1 MLGNI
6 LPPYHSLQE
15 LNLDW
20 ILTKVKNILRFVPDD
35 GYVGQ
40 ILRRTA
46 HGAEWSNETAAP
58 VQSVNGQTGAVI
70 LDAADVGA
78 LPSSYSPPV
87 TSVNSETGDVVLDA
101 ADVGALPDDT
111 KYAASYS
118 VGGDAIKAISLPS
131 GETDSNSTSTDFRAT
146 IAGVT
151 ELKTGVTVLIRNTK
165 VASASGCTLNVNG
178 LGAKPIYSSVS
189 TSRVTTAWALNYEML
204 FRYDEDY
211 VSGGCWVMNYG
222 MAYSNT
228 IGYQLRSNSYQLV
241 MSDAAYRYRLF
252 FTSADGK
259 KFVPANS
266 SSSTSAATSKTVN
279 SRPIDPFGSIV
290 YYSATTAL
298 SAGGSPSA
306 SSLWQQYLLTL
317 GYSFNNTGSALTLT
331 AKQPVYLRCAPQ
343 TDGSAIMEYFTQT
356 LPSTEDGK
364 IYIFLGVATSA
375 TQIELLYNH
384 PVYYYK
390 GSSLRIWTNPASG
403 GGGAVDSVN
412 GQTGTVVLGAA
423 DVGALP
429 DTYTA
434 PVSSVNSATGAVD
447 LSGTRIALGAG
458 DASVTSNGFL
468 FYDPASKSIR
478 IYLSARSTS
487 NITTNTVLAT
497 IPDGYRPSEN
507 TLLVGFF
514 YASGVNAAYFGTAQT
529 SGNIVQQLGNTIR
542 EVFLI
547 GEYSI

>member
-20 ILTKVKNILRFVPDD
+20 ILTKVKDMLRFLPDD

-40 ILRRTA
+40 ILRRTP
-46 HGAEWSNETAAP
+46 HGAEWSDENAAP
-58 VQSVNGQTGAVI
+58 VQSVNGKTG
-70 LDAADVGA
+70 
-78 LPSSYSPPV
+78 
-87 TSVNSETGDVVLDA
+87 NVVLDA
-101 ADVGALPDDT
+101 SDVGALPDST
-111 KYAASYS
+111 KYAGSQSIGGPADLT
-118 VGGDAIKAISLPS
+118 VGIPC
-131 GETDSNSTSTDFRAT
+131 GETDSSSTSTDFKAT

-151 ELKTGVTVLIRNTK
+151 QLKTGLTVMIRNTK

-189 TSRVTTAWALNYEML
+189 TTRITTAWALNYEMI

-211 VSGGCWVMNYG
+211 VTGGCWVMNYG

-266 SSSTSAATSKTVN
+266 SSSTSATNSKAVN

-290 YYSATTAL
+290 YYSSTTAL

-306 SSLWQQYLLTL
+306 SVMWQQYLITL

-343 TDGSAIMEYFTQT
+343 TDGSAIMEYFTQS

-375 TQIELLYNH
+375 TQIELLINH

-390 GSSLRIWTNPASG
+390 GSSIRIWTNPASG

-412 GQTGTVVLGAA
+412 GQTGTVVLGKS
-423 DVGALP
+423 DVGLGNVDNVQQYSASNP
-429 DTYTA
+429 PPY
-434 PVSSVNSATGAVD
+434 PVTSVNGQTGAVTIPAGSASWGSPESITFPYTPTVD
-447 LSGTRIALGAG
+447 GMIFGYVAPQSGATSYLFITEDGTAWARASSYAG
-458 DASVTSNGFL
+458 SGYGMSF
-468 FYDPASKSIR
+468 PARSGKQ
-478 IYLSARSTS
+478 YAVALSA
-487 NITTNTVLAT
+487 NI
-497 IPDGYRPSEN
+497 S
-507 TLLVGFF
+507 
-514 YASGVNAAYFGTAQT
+514 AQT
-529 SGNIVQQLGNTIR
+529 FRFIP
-542 EVFLI
+542 FA
-547 GEYSI
+547 

>member
-20 ILTKVKNILRFVPDD
+20 ILTKVKDMLRFLPDD
-35 GYVGQ
+35 GIVGQ
-40 ILRRTA
+40 VLRRTA
-46 HGAEWSNETAAP
+46 HGAEWSDEASAP
-58 VQSVNGQTGAVI
+58 VQSVNGKTGAVV
-70 LDAADVGA
+70 LDASDVGA
-78 LPSSYSPPV
+78 LPDSYVAPV
-87 TSVNSETGDVVLDA
+87 TSVNTETGDVVLDA
-101 ADVGALPDDT
+101 SDVGALADTT

-131 GETDSNSTSTDFRAT
+131 GVTDNSSTSTDFIAT

-189 TSRVTTAWALNYEML
+189 SSRVTTAWALSYEML

-211 VSGGCWVMNYG
+211 VAGGCWVMYYG

-252 FTSADGK
+252 FTSADGT

-266 SSSTSAATSKTVN
+266 SNSTSATASKTVN
-279 SRPIDPFGSIV
+279 SRPINPFGSIV
-290 YYSATTAL
+290 YYSATTGL

-306 SSLWQQYLLTL
+306 SSLWQQYLITL
-317 GYSFNNTGSALTLT
+317 GYSFNNTGSALTMTEKL
-331 AKQPVYLRCAPQ
+331 PVYLRCAPQ
-343 TDGSAIMEYFTQT
+343 SDGSAVMEYFTQA

-375 TQIELLYNH
+375 TQIELLVNH

-390 GSSLRIWTNPASG
+390 SGSIRIWTNPASG

-412 GQTGTVVLGAA
+412 GQTGTVVLDAA
-423 DVGALP
+423 DVGA
-429 DTYTA
+429 
-434 PVSSVNSATGAVD
+434 
-447 LSGTRIALGAG
+447 IA
-458 DASVTSNGFL
+458 DD
-468 FYDPASKSIR
+468 FYDTPV
-478 IYLSARSTS
+478 TGT
-487 NITTNTVLAT
+487 ITQLQ
-497 IPDGYRPSEN
+497 G
-507 TLLVGFF
+507 G
-514 YASGVNAAYFGTAQT
+514 GTFDQIACVKM
-529 SGNIVQQLGNTIR
+529 GNIVMAAARFYAGSATPYNYDGIFQLPVGFRPPIDVPCSGYVHYSGSSQFCVGKVKSNG
-542 EVFLI
+542 EVGFNFSTSAQAQMGFVAI
-547 GEYSI
+547 FVI